1 MHPYQLTINI
11 TAPEG
16 SNVPVPEPLSI
27 SGSLGDDEWG
37 LLNRFNDCV
46 IELLQTRFVQSGMPA
61 SVNFKMESET
71 LSYSTQLPDS
81 DDLAAFLHRFRPFFL
96 ALEETN
102 FDKICDLIKARLDNP
117 IISSMVSEQ
126 QSTYHGEMFQSWMTI
141 RLISKNAVTHN
152 SDEYIV
158 NSDEFLKKWLYSSE
172 YHFDNNK
179 RELIESFEKIMPLEA
194 QKSIFIQLLGEKV
207 EAISSVA
214 SIVRVILGLE
224 MESTGRIR
232 QDSFSEN

>member
-37 LLNRFNDCV
+37 LLNRFNDRV
-46 IELLQTRFVQSGMPA
+46 IELLQARFVQSGMPA
-61 SVNFKMESET
+61 SLNIKMESET

-96 ALEETN
+96 ASEETN
-102 FDKICDLIKARLDNP
+102 FDKICDLIKVRLASP

-126 QSTYHGEMFQSWMTI
+126 QSTYHGEMFQSWMTV
-141 RLISKNAVTHN
+141 RLISKNAVTHS

-158 NSDEFLKKWLYSSE
+158 NSDELLKKWLYSSE
-172 YHFDNNK
+172 YHFDKNK

-207 EAISSVA
+207 EAISSIA
-214 SIVRVILGLE
+214 SLVRVILGLE